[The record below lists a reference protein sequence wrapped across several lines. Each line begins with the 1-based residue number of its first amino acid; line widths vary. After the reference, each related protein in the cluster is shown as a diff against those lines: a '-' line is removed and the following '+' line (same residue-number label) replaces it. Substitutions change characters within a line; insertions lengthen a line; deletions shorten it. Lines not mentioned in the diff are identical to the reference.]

1 MKLES
6 YNKGLERRARE
17 AGRAIDNE
25 WIKEN
30 EANDMIYGNR
40 VKTASEMEEEI
51 AKLKVGLD
59 INDEDDELIDLDVE
73 MEKVNFEGEKK
84 QSAVSKMKELLN
96 EKYKDNSDADNI
108 LRGEAARRALEEA
121 MRKVKDDIKKYNDGI
136 DNKKSTIS
144 KLESIKSTR
153 YGYHDVPEVDNKSR
167 GEEARSALED
177 AMNKKSSNN
186 KLDRIRKERQE
197 LEDSKKLLEEAM
209 RKVKDDI
216 ESNSRGR

>member
-40 VKTASEMEEEI
+40 VKTASEIEEEI

-59 INDEDDELIDLDVE
+59 INPDEGELIDYDVKI
-73 MEKVNFEGEKK
+73 EKPN
-84 QSAVSKMKELLN
+84 SAVSKMEELLYN
-96 EKYKDNSDADNI
+96 KYYKDVPEVDNK
-108 LRGEAARRALEEA
+108 LSSEDSKKLLEEA
-121 MRKVKDDIKKYNDGI
+121 MRKAKVNIDKANAGI
-136 DNKKSTIS
+136 NNEQSAIS

-153 YGYHDVPEVDNKSR
+153 YGYQDISEVDNKSR
-167 GEEARSALED
+167 GEEARRALED

-209 RKVKDDI
+209 RKFKDDI